1 MTFLFFKKRKN
12 AQIRPLRRRDQARA
26 GPPPIHSPHQGRDR
40 EDEPGSAGVLAAR
53 GQLGTT
59 KRTPFFPQKTPMMFL
74 SGLIL

>member
-1 MTFLFFKKRKN
+1 MTPLPLKVTFLFLKN

-53 GQLGTT
+53 GQLGT
-59 KRTPFFPQKTPMMFL
+59 KRTPFSPRKHQKC
-74 SGLIL
+74 I